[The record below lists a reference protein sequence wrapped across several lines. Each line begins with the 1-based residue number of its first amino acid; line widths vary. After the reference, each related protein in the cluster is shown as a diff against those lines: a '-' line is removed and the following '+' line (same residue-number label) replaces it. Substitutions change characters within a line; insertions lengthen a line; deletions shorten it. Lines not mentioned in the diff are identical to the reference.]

1 MNKWRL
7 AIWAIC
13 ALMAAVTSGCSSEKG
28 RRPNLDEALQPPS
41 AQHLMGTDHL
51 GRDLASRV
59 IEGTVVSVT
68 MSVLAWIG
76 AFAVGMLLGA
86 YSGFLPETKLGR
98 AVSGLIVL
106 IYATPFLVIVA
117 GVVSVLGR
125 GVANAY
131 TALLLVAWA
140 APARHTA
147 VVVERLRHS
156 TFILAA
162 TSFGFNFSKIL
173 TAFVIPQVYR
183 PVLAASLAAMPEIL
197 AFDVVLS
204 FLGLGPAPP
213 TPTLG
218 RLLLEGI
225 DYLSLAWWMVVFPL
239 LTLAG
244 LCVMIRHFAQD
255 IGGESINGGGRLPEA

>member
-7 AIWAIC
+7 AIWVAY
-13 ALMAAVTSGCSSEKG
+13 ALMAAVVSGCFSEKG
-28 RRPNLDEALQPPS
+28 EGPNLEEALQPPS

-59 IEGTVVSVT
+59 VEGSVISLT
-68 MSVLAWIG
+68 MAVLAWIG
-76 AFAVGMLLGA
+76 AFTIGMLLGA
-86 YSGFLPETKLGR
+86 HSGFLPESKLGR

-147 VVVERLRHS
+147 IVVERLRHS
-156 TFILAA
+156 TFVLAA
-162 TSFGFNFSKIL
+162 TSFGFSYNKIL
-173 TAFVIPQVYR
+173 TAIVIPQVYR
-183 PVLAASLAAMPEIL
+183 PVLAASLGAMPEIL

-213 TPTLG
+213 SPTLG

-225 DYLSLAWWMVVFPL
+225 DYLSLAWWMALFPL
-239 LTLAG
+239 AVLSG
-244 LCVMIRHFAQD
+244 LCIIIRCLAQNV
-255 IGGESINGGGRLPEA
+255 GGKAYGGGDLSAV